1 MKRFRFRLAAL
12 LKVKTRNRQQA
23 EQTFASAQRLLLEG
37 LEVLGNL
44 EQRIHQGFTCHDPQ
58 LVRTEEA
65 FLGRLRVQ
73 RRHQAEQVAELQK
86 KLQEASDAMLRAKR
100 EEESVLGLRDQQKA
114 AWRKESLKEAQSHLD
129 DLGYR
134 SML

>member
-1 MKRFRFRLAAL
+1 VKRFRFRLAAL

-23 EQTFASAQRLLLEG
+23 EQAFALAQRLLLEG
-37 LEVLGNL
+37 LDRLGSL
-44 EQRIHQGFTCHDPQ
+44 DQRIAQGFTCHDPQ

-65 FLGRLRVQ
+65 FLGRIRVE
-73 RRHQAEQVAELQK
+73 RRHQAQRVAELQK
-86 KLQEASDAMLRAKR
+86 DLQKASDSMLQAKR

-114 AWRKESLKEAQSHLD
+114 AWRKESLKEAQSQLD